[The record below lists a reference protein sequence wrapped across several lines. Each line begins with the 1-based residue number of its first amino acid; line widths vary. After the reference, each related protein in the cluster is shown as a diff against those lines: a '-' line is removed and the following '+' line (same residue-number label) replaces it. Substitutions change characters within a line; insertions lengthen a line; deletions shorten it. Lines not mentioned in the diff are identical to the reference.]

1 MFKIINT
8 KDGSTIGST
17 EKLQFIKK
25 KNSTGCYVQ
34 TDEENAQGVA
44 YLGTAYNIQGK
55 DGVGADD
62 TVILIEYDAG
72 TEADKNSAAIAEN
85 SAAIDSL
92 VISMLEG

>member
-85 SAAIDSL
+85 SAAIDNL
-92 VISMLEG
+92 IVTMLEG

>member
-85 SAAIDSL
+85 SAAIDNL
-92 VISMLEG
+92 IVSMLEA